1 MTLRIFEVSA
11 DGVAVAVP
19 KDKTDREV
27 PPQSAAVAAPAA
39 PPVPTGPERW
49 AGSNEW
55 DKLRSRLRETEQP
68 RPEPRRR
75 R

>member
-19 KDKTDREV
+19 KNKDRETPAPAPT
-27 PPQSAAVAAPAA
+27 PPPAAPA
-39 PPVPTGPERW
+39 GPERW
-49 AGSNEW
+49 TGSHEW
-55 DKLRSRLRETEQP
+55 DKLRSRLRDTEP
-68 RPEPRRR
+68 SMEPQSRRR